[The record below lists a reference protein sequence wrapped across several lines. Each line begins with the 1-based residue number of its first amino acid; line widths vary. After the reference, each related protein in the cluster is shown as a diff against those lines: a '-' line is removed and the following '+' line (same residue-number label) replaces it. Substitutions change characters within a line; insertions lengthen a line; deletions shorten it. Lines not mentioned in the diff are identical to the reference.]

1 MQAADA
7 QHRDAI
13 EAAAYHYGEAADK
26 NARRV
31 AAGAAPRPVP
41 PYERPD
47 ISSWPKPDRVGRD
60 LTLLLAEGDRVA
72 VNQARKEVD
81 VRARKG
87 DDVPYLMT
95 AGHHAKG
102 LNGAGW
108 RRVPAALDDLE
119 LPRGLHVAY
128 PTVLS
133 YYYDRMMGDDRSCLW
148 DMYVVERVQLTAITL
163 LADLAGGRVHRI
175 SLALL
180 HRLERLRLDDMAA
193 GSAGEHARLQRLLHG
208 LAVLLPKW
216 GAVVEAAGLPV
227 GQTPLPAE
235 GDDAA
240 NPYGFRLAL
249 DAGGVDFP
257 SRAERAS
264 SRSATARTPPEAAGA
279 AGAAARSAS
288 PLWQQ
293 RRREQIPRGN
303 TDNTEEK
310 DPKGR
315 PPERT

>member
-1 MQAADA
+1 MSLMPDAVTPPAEYLTELSLPYLRTAEDLWNVQAAEA
-7 QHRDAI
+7 QHGDALD
-13 EAAAYHYGEAADK
+13 AAAHYYGEAAEK

-41 PYERPD
+41 PYERLD
-47 ISSWPKPDRVGRD
+47 ISSWPKPDRDGRD

-81 VRARKG
+81 VRVRKG

-133 YYYDRMMGDDRSCLW
+133 YYYERMMGYDRSCLW
-148 DMYVVERVQLTAITL
+148 DMYVVQRVQLTDITL
-163 LADLAGGRVHRI
+163 LADLGGGRVHRV

-180 HRLERLRLDDMAA
+180 HRLERPRLDDMAA

-208 LAVLLPKW
+208 LAVLLPK
-216 GAVVEAAGLPV
+216 
-227 GQTPLPAE
+227 
-235 GDDAA
+235 
-240 NPYGFRLAL
+240 
-249 DAGGVDFP
+249 
-257 SRAERAS
+257 
-264 SRSATARTPPEAAGA
+264 
-279 AGAAARSAS
+279 
-288 PLWQQ
+288 
-293 RRREQIPRGN
+293 
-303 TDNTEEK
+303 
-310 DPKGR
+310 
-315 PPERT
+315 